1 MPLWHG
7 AREPPG
13 PGRCRRGTTTDDS
26 TTADDADDV
35 RLAQAGDRDA
45 FARLVA
51 RHGAAATRAAAWF
64 GAGPD
69 TDDVVQEA
77 FVKAWQAL
85 DRFRPDAPFRPW
97 LLRIVANEARN
108 RARSGRRRQWLAL
121 RSAAVSDRDA
131 APSPETAALALE
143 DREALVAALNRLE
156 PRDREVIGYRFL
168 LGLSEAET
176 AEVLEVRPGTAKSRL
191 SRAMA
196 KLRMVLEEEA

>member
-1 MPLWHG
+1 MERPAPVEGRPLEDAELVRR
-7 AREPPG
+7 AREG
-13 PGRCRRGTTTDDS
+13 D
-26 TTADDADDV
+26 DDAY
-35 RLAQAGDRDA
+35 GDLVKRYGDEAEDA
-45 FARLVA
+45 A
-51 RHGAAATRAAAWF
+51 
-64 GAGPD
+64 
-69 TDDVVQEA
+69 QEA
-77 FVKAWQAL
+77 FVKAYYAL
-85 DRFRPDAPFRPW
+85 PRFRIEAPFKPW

-108 RARSGRRRQWLAL
+108 RARSGRRRERLAL

-176 AEVLEVRPGTAKSRL
+176 AAVLDVRPGTAKSRL

-196 KLRMVLEEEA
+196 KLRVVLEEEA